1 MTRSIPCRDAFN
13 KVQQRRT
20 QHPLRSGLYKLE
32 ESKWRITRMQETLYA
47 ISEYLSGQG
56 RYRPGSALG
65 PCCMTFDKGFW
76 LRKLPRLVAEMLA
89 YEILPAIQ
97 ALTGDGVPLRDVQHE
112 HRSATNRAERLLAD
126 CDTQL
131 HRLKHNKAM
140 VNAELKSGH
149 SPLYALLSDANRI
162 ASDAIGLHQW
172 VKARQKSNRLNRA

>member
-1 MTRSIPCRDAFN
+1 MSHHPCHKEFAAA
-13 KVQQRRT
+13 QQRRT

-47 ISEYLSGQG
+47 IGEYLSGRG

-65 PCCMTFDKGFW
+65 PCCMPFDKGFW

-131 HRLKHNKAM
+131 QRLKHYKAI
-140 VNAELKSGH
+140 VNAELRSGY
-149 SPLYALLSDANRI
+149 SPLYALLSDAKSI
-162 ASDAIGLHQW
+162 ADDA
-172 VKARQKSNRLNRA
+172 RRLQTTPTTTNN